1 MNYLGIDPG
10 GKGGAAVLSWN
21 GKIIEVF
28 GFEPLTDR
36 DIYDRLLGLPSS
48 DITAIIEDVHSMP
61 EQGVVSTFKFGN
73 QFGMLRGFLI
83 ALQIP
88 HKLVSPQKW
97 KARMGCLC
105 KGKPKKTKTEKKNID
120 KAEAQ
125 RRYPKIKMTHA
136 IADALLIATY
146 CRETTLTR

>member
-1 MNYLGIDPG
+1 
-10 GKGGAAVLSWN
+10 
-21 GKIIEVF
+21 
-28 GFEPLTDR
+28 
-36 DIYDRLLGLPSS
+36 
-48 DITAIIEDVHSMP
+48 
-61 EQGVVSTFKFGN
+61 
-73 QFGMLRGFLI
+73 
-83 ALQIP
+83 
-88 HKLVSPQKW
+88 
-97 KARMGCLC
+97 MGCLC